1 MCLVF
6 ILLGVLWASWIC
18 SFMSVTYFVKFS
30 AIVSS
35 DISSAP
41 FSPSSPCVY
50 VNLVEIVQHC
60 WVLFSFLFM
69 LSFCVFQFS
78 SFLLTYPK
86 FVDSFLGSVQ
96 STDKPV
102 RGLRIC
108 YWYAFPS
115 SISIWFL
122 YFPSLSWIIHLILPV
137 IYFVLLEPITY

>member
-1 MCLVF
+1 
-6 ILLGVLWASWIC
+6 
-18 SFMSVTYFVKFS
+18 MSVTYFVKFS

-108 YWYAFPS
+108 Y
-115 SISIWFL
+115 
-122 YFPSLSWIIHLILPV
+122 
-137 IYFVLLEPITY
+137 